1 MNKEFLNKRY
11 KKEKRFI
18 LIGRVAVSLTIIF
31 LVILLGSILLKG
43 ISGFYTTNIFL
54 QTNLS
59 QEIID
64 PQDKKN
70 VEEIYKS
77 SWRKIARNSIY
88 DVLSAFN
95 KSKNIDKI
103 SRKDKRDFLKLFSR
117 SSEFYIRDFTLKNLD
132 SIGKEVKISIPS
144 SSLVDQFLK
153 GKINIAVNEDDRPI
167 NDKQVSWINFM
178 VENKMI
184 ERKFNINFFYK
195 GDSRNA
201 EEAGILGAIVGSF
214 FVILVAII
222 VAFPVGVMSAIYL
235 EEFAPKNK
243 ITNIIEVNINNLA
256 AVPSIVFGLLGLAI
270 FLNQTIFGIK
280 LIKSLFF
287 FPFVISQ
294 VVIGI
299 IFSWFYNPRGV
310 IGPLLDKIG
319 LSNYAILADE
329 NFATYGIIFAGIY
342 PQIAYCMILYLTGLN
357 NLKIDQIEAGRMDGA
372 KGFSLFKNIIL
383 PQLRPATFLA
393 IVVTVIGS
401 LRSFDMVAIMTQ
413 GGPYGSTNV
422 LAYYMFETA
431 LSEYGYRMGYGSAI
445 AAVLFTIMM
454 FYILFFIY
462 QMYQSE
468 KKGL

>member
-153 GKINIAVNEDDRPI
+153 GKINIAVNENDRPI

-243 ITNIIEVNINNLA
+243 ITNVIEVNINNLA

-270 FLNQTIFGIK
+270 FLNFFGLPRSSPLAGGLVLALMTLPTIIISSRVA
-280 LIKSLFF
+280 IKSVPPSIREAAMGIGASKMQSVFHH
-287 FPFVISQ
+287 VIPLA
-294 VVIGI
+294 VPGILTGTIIGMA
-299 IFSWFYNPRGV
+299 RALGETA
-310 IGPLLDKIG
+310 PLLMMGMVAFIVDVPQSITDPSTVLPAQIFLWSDQPERGFEEKT
-319 LSNYAILADE
+319 AA
-329 NFATYGIIFAGIY
+329 AT
-342 PQIAYCMILYLTGLN
+342 
-357 NLKIDQIEAGRMDGA
+357 
-372 KGFSLFKNIIL
+372 IIL
-383 PQLRPATFLA
+383 LVFLLTMNALAVFLRYKYE
-393 IVVTVIGS
+393 
-401 LRSFDMVAIMTQ
+401 R
-413 GGPYGSTNV
+413 
-422 LAYYMFETA
+422 
-431 LSEYGYRMGYGSAI
+431 
-445 AAVLFTIMM
+445 
-454 FYILFFIY
+454 
-462 QMYQSE
+462 
-468 KKGL
+468 KW

>member
-18 LIGRVAVSLTIIF
+18 LLGRVAVSLTIIF
-31 LVILLGSILLKG
+31 LVILLGSILLRG
-43 ISGFYTTNIFL
+43 ISGFYTTNIL
-54 QTNLS
+54 LTTNLS

-64 PQDKKN
+64 PEDKKN

-77 SWRKIARNSIY
+77 SWRKVARNSIY
-88 DVLSAFN
+88 DVLSEFN

-270 FLNQTIFGIK
+270 FLNFFGLPRSSPLAGGLVLALMTLPTIIISSRVA
-280 LIKSLFF
+280 IKSVPPSIREAAMGIGASKMQSVFHH
-287 FPFVISQ
+287 VIPLA
-294 VVIGI
+294 VPGILTGTIIGMA
-299 IFSWFYNPRGV
+299 RALGETA
-310 IGPLLDKIG
+310 PLLMMGMVAFIVDVPQSITDPSTVLPAQIFLWSDQPERGFEEKT
-319 LSNYAILADE
+319 AA
-329 NFATYGIIFAGIY
+329 AT
-342 PQIAYCMILYLTGLN
+342 
-357 NLKIDQIEAGRMDGA
+357 
-372 KGFSLFKNIIL
+372 IIL
-383 PQLRPATFLA
+383 LVFLLTMNALAVFLRYKYE
-393 IVVTVIGS
+393 
-401 LRSFDMVAIMTQ
+401 R
-413 GGPYGSTNV
+413 
-422 LAYYMFETA
+422 
-431 LSEYGYRMGYGSAI
+431 
-445 AAVLFTIMM
+445 
-454 FYILFFIY
+454 
-462 QMYQSE
+462 
-468 KKGL
+468 KW

>member
-18 LIGRVAVSLTIIF
+18 LLGRVAVSLTIIF

-64 PQDKKN
+64 PEDKKN

-88 DVLSAFN
+88 DVLSEFN

-117 SSEFYIRDFTLKNLD
+117 SSEFYIRDFTLENLD
-132 SIGKEVKISIPS
+132 SIGKDVKVSIPS

-167 NDKQVSWINFM
+167 NDKQILWINFM

-243 ITNIIEVNINNLA
+243 ITNVIEVNINNLA

-270 FLNQTIFGIK
+270 FLNFFGLPRSSPLAGGLVLALMTLPTIIISSRVA
-280 LIKSLFF
+280 IKSVPPSIREAAMGIGASKMQSVFHH
-287 FPFVISQ
+287 VIPLA
-294 VVIGI
+294 VPGILTGTIIGMA
-299 IFSWFYNPRGV
+299 RALGETA
-310 IGPLLDKIG
+310 PLLMMGMVAFIVDVPQSITDPSTVLPAQIFLWSDQPERGFEEKT
-319 LSNYAILADE
+319 AA
-329 NFATYGIIFAGIY
+329 AT
-342 PQIAYCMILYLTGLN
+342 
-357 NLKIDQIEAGRMDGA
+357 
-372 KGFSLFKNIIL
+372 IIL
-383 PQLRPATFLA
+383 LVFLLTMNALAVFLRYKYE
-393 IVVTVIGS
+393 
-401 LRSFDMVAIMTQ
+401 R
-413 GGPYGSTNV
+413 
-422 LAYYMFETA
+422 
-431 LSEYGYRMGYGSAI
+431 
-445 AAVLFTIMM
+445 
-454 FYILFFIY
+454 
-462 QMYQSE
+462 
-468 KKGL
+468 KW

>member
-18 LIGRVAVSLTIIF
+18 LLGRVAVSLTIIF

-77 SWRKIARNSIY
+77 SWRKIAKNSIY

-153 GKINIAVNEDDRPI
+153 GKINIAVNENDRPI

-243 ITNIIEVNINNLA
+243 ITNVIEVNINNLA

-270 FLNQTIFGIK
+270 FLNFFGLPRSSPLAGGLVLALMTLPTIIISSRVA
-280 LIKSLFF
+280 IKSVPPSIREAAMGIGASKMQSVFHH
-287 FPFVISQ
+287 VIPLA
-294 VVIGI
+294 VPGILTGTIIGMA
-299 IFSWFYNPRGV
+299 RALGETA
-310 IGPLLDKIG
+310 PLLMMGMVAFIVDVPQSITDPSTVLPAQIFLWSDQPERGFEEKT
-319 LSNYAILADE
+319 AA
-329 NFATYGIIFAGIY
+329 AT
-342 PQIAYCMILYLTGLN
+342 
-357 NLKIDQIEAGRMDGA
+357 
-372 KGFSLFKNIIL
+372 IIL
-383 PQLRPATFLA
+383 LVFLLTMNALAVFLRYKYE
-393 IVVTVIGS
+393 
-401 LRSFDMVAIMTQ
+401 R
-413 GGPYGSTNV
+413 
-422 LAYYMFETA
+422 
-431 LSEYGYRMGYGSAI
+431 
-445 AAVLFTIMM
+445 
-454 FYILFFIY
+454 
-462 QMYQSE
+462 
-468 KKGL
+468 KW

>member
-18 LIGRVAVSLTIIF
+18 LLGRVAVSLTIIF

-95 KSKNIDKI
+95 NSKNIDKI

-243 ITNIIEVNINNLA
+243 ITNVIEVNINNLA

-270 FLNQTIFGIK
+270 FLNFFGLPRSSPLAGGLVLALMTLPTIIISSRVA
-280 LIKSLFF
+280 IKSVPPSIREAAMGIGASKMQSVFHH
-287 FPFVISQ
+287 VIPLA
-294 VVIGI
+294 VPGILTGTIIGMA
-299 IFSWFYNPRGV
+299 RALGETA
-310 IGPLLDKIG
+310 PLLMMGMVAFIVDVPQSITDPSTVLPAQIFLWSDQPERGFEEKT
-319 LSNYAILADE
+319 AA
-329 NFATYGIIFAGIY
+329 AT
-342 PQIAYCMILYLTGLN
+342 
-357 NLKIDQIEAGRMDGA
+357 
-372 KGFSLFKNIIL
+372 IIL
-383 PQLRPATFLA
+383 LVFLLTMNALAVFLRYKYE
-393 IVVTVIGS
+393 
-401 LRSFDMVAIMTQ
+401 R
-413 GGPYGSTNV
+413 
-422 LAYYMFETA
+422 
-431 LSEYGYRMGYGSAI
+431 
-445 AAVLFTIMM
+445 
-454 FYILFFIY
+454 
-462 QMYQSE
+462 
-468 KKGL
+468 KW

>member
-18 LIGRVAVSLTIIF
+18 LLGRVAVSLTIIF

-153 GKINIAVNEDDRPI
+153 GKINIAVNENDRPI

-201 EEAGILGAIVGSF
+201 EDAGILGAIVGSF

-243 ITNIIEVNINNLA
+243 ITNVIEVNINNLA

-270 FLNQTIFGIK
+270 FLNFFGLPRSSPLAGGLVLALMTLPTIIISSRVA
-280 LIKSLFF
+280 IKSVPPSIREAAMGIGASKMQSVFHH
-287 FPFVISQ
+287 VIPLA
-294 VVIGI
+294 VPGILTGTIIGMA
-299 IFSWFYNPRGV
+299 RALGETA
-310 IGPLLDKIG
+310 PLLMMGMVAFIVDVPQSITDPSTVLPAQIFLWSDQPERGFEEKT
-319 LSNYAILADE
+319 AA
-329 NFATYGIIFAGIY
+329 AT
-342 PQIAYCMILYLTGLN
+342 
-357 NLKIDQIEAGRMDGA
+357 
-372 KGFSLFKNIIL
+372 IIL
-383 PQLRPATFLA
+383 LVFLLTMNALAVFLRYKYE
-393 IVVTVIGS
+393 
-401 LRSFDMVAIMTQ
+401 R
-413 GGPYGSTNV
+413 
-422 LAYYMFETA
+422 
-431 LSEYGYRMGYGSAI
+431 
-445 AAVLFTIMM
+445 
-454 FYILFFIY
+454 
-462 QMYQSE
+462 
-468 KKGL
+468 KW

>member
-18 LIGRVAVSLTIIF
+18 LLGRVAVSLTIIF

-178 VENKMI
+178 VEKNMI
-184 ERKFNINFFYK
+184 ERKFNINFFSK

-201 EEAGILGAIVGSF
+201 EEAGILGAIMGSF

-270 FLNQTIFGIK
+270 FLNFFGLPRSSPLAGGLVLALMTLPTIIISSRVA
-280 LIKSLFF
+280 IKSVPPSIREAAMGIGASKMQSVFHH
-287 FPFVISQ
+287 VIPL
-294 VVIGI
+294 VPGILTGTIIGMA
-299 IFSWFYNPRGV
+299 RALGETA
-310 IGPLLDKIG
+310 PLLMMGMVAFIVDVPQSITDPSTVLPAQIFLWSDQPERGFEEKT
-319 LSNYAILADE
+319 AA
-329 NFATYGIIFAGIY
+329 AT
-342 PQIAYCMILYLTGLN
+342 
-357 NLKIDQIEAGRMDGA
+357 
-372 KGFSLFKNIIL
+372 IIL
-383 PQLRPATFLA
+383 LVFLLTMNALAVFLRYKYE
-393 IVVTVIGS
+393 
-401 LRSFDMVAIMTQ
+401 R
-413 GGPYGSTNV
+413 
-422 LAYYMFETA
+422 
-431 LSEYGYRMGYGSAI
+431 
-445 AAVLFTIMM
+445 
-454 FYILFFIY
+454 
-462 QMYQSE
+462 
-468 KKGL
+468 KW

>member
-18 LIGRVAVSLTIIF
+18 LLGRVAVSLTIIF

-153 GKINIAVNEDDRPI
+153 GKINIAVNENDRPI

-270 FLNQTIFGIK
+270 FLNFFGLPRSSPLAGGLVLALMTLPTIIISSRVA
-280 LIKSLFF
+280 IKSVPPSIREAAMGIGASKMQSVFHH
-287 FPFVISQ
+287 VIPLA
-294 VVIGI
+294 VPGILTGTIIGMA
-299 IFSWFYNPRGV
+299 RALGETA
-310 IGPLLDKIG
+310 PLLMMGMVAFIVDVPQSITDPSTVLPAQIFLWSDQPERGFEEKT
-319 LSNYAILADE
+319 AA
-329 NFATYGIIFAGIY
+329 AT
-342 PQIAYCMILYLTGLN
+342 
-357 NLKIDQIEAGRMDGA
+357 
-372 KGFSLFKNIIL
+372 IIL
-383 PQLRPATFLA
+383 LVFLLTMNALAVFLRYKYE
-393 IVVTVIGS
+393 
-401 LRSFDMVAIMTQ
+401 R
-413 GGPYGSTNV
+413 
-422 LAYYMFETA
+422 
-431 LSEYGYRMGYGSAI
+431 
-445 AAVLFTIMM
+445 
-454 FYILFFIY
+454 
-462 QMYQSE
+462 
-468 KKGL
+468 KW

>member
-18 LIGRVAVSLTIIF
+18 LLGRVAVSLTIIF
-31 LVILLGSILLKG
+31 LVVLLGSILLRG

-64 PQDKKN
+64 PEDKKN

-117 SSEFYIRDFTLKNLD
+117 SSEFYIRDFTLENLD

-167 NDKQVSWINFM
+167 NDKQISWINFM

-184 ERKFNINFFYK
+184 ERKFNINFFSK

-270 FLNQTIFGIK
+270 FLNFFGLPRSSPLAGGLVLALMTLPTIIISSRVA
-280 LIKSLFF
+280 IKSVPPSIREAAMGIGASKMQSVLHH
-287 FPFVISQ
+287 VIPLA
-294 VVIGI
+294 VPGILTGTIIGMA
-299 IFSWFYNPRGV
+299 RALGETA
-310 IGPLLDKIG
+310 PLLMMGMVAFIVDVPQSITDPSTVLPAQIFLWSDQPERGFEEKT
-319 LSNYAILADE
+319 AA
-329 NFATYGIIFAGIY
+329 AT
-342 PQIAYCMILYLTGLN
+342 
-357 NLKIDQIEAGRMDGA
+357 
-372 KGFSLFKNIIL
+372 IIL
-383 PQLRPATFLA
+383 LVFLLTMNALAVFLRYKYE
-393 IVVTVIGS
+393 
-401 LRSFDMVAIMTQ
+401 R
-413 GGPYGSTNV
+413 
-422 LAYYMFETA
+422 
-431 LSEYGYRMGYGSAI
+431 
-445 AAVLFTIMM
+445 
-454 FYILFFIY
+454 
-462 QMYQSE
+462 
-468 KKGL
+468 KW

>member
-18 LIGRVAVSLTIIF
+18 LLGRVAVSLTIIF
-31 LVILLGSILLKG
+31 LVILLGSIFLKG

-64 PQDKKN
+64 PEDKKN

-88 DVLSAFN
+88 DVLSEFN
-95 KSKNIDKI
+95 KSKNIDKS

-153 GKINIAVNEDDRPI
+153 GKINITVNEDDRPI
-167 NDKQVSWINFM
+167 NDKQISWINFM

-243 ITNIIEVNINNLA
+243 ITNVIEVNINNLA

-270 FLNQTIFGIK
+270 FLNFFGLPRSSPLAGGLVLALMTLPTIIISSRVA
-280 LIKSLFF
+280 IKSVPPSIREAAMGIGASKMQSVFHH
-287 FPFVISQ
+287 VIPLA
-294 VVIGI
+294 VPGILTGTIIGMA
-299 IFSWFYNPRGV
+299 RALGETA
-310 IGPLLDKIG
+310 PLLMMGMVAFIVDVPQSITDPSTVLPAQIFLWSDQPERGFEEKT
-319 LSNYAILADE
+319 AA
-329 NFATYGIIFAGIY
+329 AT
-342 PQIAYCMILYLTGLN
+342 
-357 NLKIDQIEAGRMDGA
+357 
-372 KGFSLFKNIIL
+372 IIL
-383 PQLRPATFLA
+383 LVFLLTMNALAVFLRYKYE
-393 IVVTVIGS
+393 
-401 LRSFDMVAIMTQ
+401 R
-413 GGPYGSTNV
+413 
-422 LAYYMFETA
+422 
-431 LSEYGYRMGYGSAI
+431 
-445 AAVLFTIMM
+445 
-454 FYILFFIY
+454 
-462 QMYQSE
+462 
-468 KKGL
+468 KW

>member
-18 LIGRVAVSLTIIF
+18 LLGRVAVSLTIIF

-88 DVLSAFN
+88 NVLSAFK

-243 ITNIIEVNINNLA
+243 ITNVIEVNINNLA

-270 FLNQTIFGIK
+270 FLNFFGLPRSSPLAGGLVLALMTLPTIIISSRVA
-280 LIKSLFF
+280 IKSVPPSIREAAMGIGASKMQSVFHH
-287 FPFVISQ
+287 VIPLA
-294 VVIGI
+294 VPGILTGTIIGMA
-299 IFSWFYNPRGV
+299 RALGETA
-310 IGPLLDKIG
+310 PLLMMGMVAFIVDVPQSITDPSTVLPAQIFLWSDQPERGFEEKT
-319 LSNYAILADE
+319 AA
-329 NFATYGIIFAGIY
+329 AT
-342 PQIAYCMILYLTGLN
+342 
-357 NLKIDQIEAGRMDGA
+357 
-372 KGFSLFKNIIL
+372 IIL
-383 PQLRPATFLA
+383 LVFLLTMNALAVFLRYKYE
-393 IVVTVIGS
+393 
-401 LRSFDMVAIMTQ
+401 R
-413 GGPYGSTNV
+413 
-422 LAYYMFETA
+422 
-431 LSEYGYRMGYGSAI
+431 
-445 AAVLFTIMM
+445 
-454 FYILFFIY
+454 
-462 QMYQSE
+462 
-468 KKGL
+468 KW

>member
-1 MNKEFLNKRY
+1 M
-11 KKEKRFI
+11 
-18 LIGRVAVSLTIIF
+18 SLTIIF

-117 SSEFYIRDFTLKNLD
+117 SSEFYIRDFTLENLD

-153 GKINIAVNEDDRPI
+153 GKINIAVNENDRPI
-167 NDKQVSWINFM
+167 NDKHVSWINFM

-184 ERKFNINFFYK
+184 ERKFNITFFYK

-243 ITNIIEVNINNLA
+243 ITNVIEVNINNLA

-270 FLNQTIFGIK
+270 FLNFFGLPRSSPLAGGLVLALMTLPTIIISSRVA
-280 LIKSLFF
+280 IKSVPPSIREAAMGIGASKMQSVFHH
-287 FPFVISQ
+287 VIPLA
-294 VVIGI
+294 VPGILTGTIIGMA
-299 IFSWFYNPRGV
+299 RALGETA
-310 IGPLLDKIG
+310 PLLMMGMVAFIVDVPQSITDPSTVLPAQIFLWSDQPERGFEEKT
-319 LSNYAILADE
+319 AA
-329 NFATYGIIFAGIY
+329 AT
-342 PQIAYCMILYLTGLN
+342 
-357 NLKIDQIEAGRMDGA
+357 
-372 KGFSLFKNIIL
+372 IIL
-383 PQLRPATFLA
+383 LVFLLTMNALAVFLRYKYE
-393 IVVTVIGS
+393 
-401 LRSFDMVAIMTQ
+401 R
-413 GGPYGSTNV
+413 
-422 LAYYMFETA
+422 
-431 LSEYGYRMGYGSAI
+431 
-445 AAVLFTIMM
+445 
-454 FYILFFIY
+454 
-462 QMYQSE
+462 
-468 KKGL
+468 KW

>member
-18 LIGRVAVSLTIIF
+18 LLGRVAVSLTIIF
-31 LVILLGSILLKG
+31 LVILLGSILLRG
-43 ISGFYTTNIFL
+43 ISGFYTTNIL
-54 QTNLS
+54 LTTNLS

-64 PQDKKN
+64 PEDKKN

-77 SWRKIARNSIY
+77 SWRKVARNSIY

-95 KSKNIDKI
+95 KSKNIEKI

-117 SSEFYIRDFTLKNLD
+117 SSEFYIRDFTLENLD
-132 SIGKEVKISIPS
+132 SIGKDVKVSIPS

-167 NDKQVSWINFM
+167 NDKQISWINFM

-270 FLNQTIFGIK
+270 FLNFFGLPRSSPLAGGLVLALMTLPTIIISSRVA
-280 LIKSLFF
+280 IKSVPPSIREAAMGIGASKMQSVFHH
-287 FPFVISQ
+287 VIPLA
-294 VVIGI
+294 VPGILTGTIIGMA
-299 IFSWFYNPRGV
+299 RALGETA
-310 IGPLLDKIG
+310 PLLMMGMVAFIVDVPQSITDPSTVLPAQIFLWSDQPERGFEEKT
-319 LSNYAILADE
+319 AA
-329 NFATYGIIFAGIY
+329 AT
-342 PQIAYCMILYLTGLN
+342 
-357 NLKIDQIEAGRMDGA
+357 
-372 KGFSLFKNIIL
+372 IIL
-383 PQLRPATFLA
+383 LVFLLTMNALAVFLRYKYE
-393 IVVTVIGS
+393 
-401 LRSFDMVAIMTQ
+401 R
-413 GGPYGSTNV
+413 
-422 LAYYMFETA
+422 
-431 LSEYGYRMGYGSAI
+431 
-445 AAVLFTIMM
+445 
-454 FYILFFIY
+454 
-462 QMYQSE
+462 
-468 KKGL
+468 KW

>member
-18 LIGRVAVSLTIIF
+18 LLGRVAVSLTIIF
-31 LVILLGSILLKG
+31 LVILLGSILLRG

-64 PQDKKN
+64 PEDKKN

-77 SWRKIARNSIY
+77 SWRKVARNSIY

-117 SSEFYIRDFTLKNLD
+117 SSEFYIRDFTLENLD

-167 NDKQVSWINFM
+167 NDKQISWINFM

-184 ERKFNINFFYK
+184 ERKFNINFFSK

-270 FLNQTIFGIK
+270 FLNFFGLPRSSPLAGGLVLALMTLPTIIISSRVA
-280 LIKSLFF
+280 IKSVPPSIREAAMGIGASKMQSVFHH
-287 FPFVISQ
+287 VIPLA
-294 VVIGI
+294 VPGILTGTIIGMA
-299 IFSWFYNPRGV
+299 RALGETA
-310 IGPLLDKIG
+310 PLLMMGMVAFIVDVPQSITDPSTVLPAQIFLWSDQPERGFEEKT
-319 LSNYAILADE
+319 AA
-329 NFATYGIIFAGIY
+329 AT
-342 PQIAYCMILYLTGLN
+342 
-357 NLKIDQIEAGRMDGA
+357 
-372 KGFSLFKNIIL
+372 IIL
-383 PQLRPATFLA
+383 LVFLLTMNALAVFLRYKYE
-393 IVVTVIGS
+393 
-401 LRSFDMVAIMTQ
+401 R
-413 GGPYGSTNV
+413 
-422 LAYYMFETA
+422 
-431 LSEYGYRMGYGSAI
+431 
-445 AAVLFTIMM
+445 
-454 FYILFFIY
+454 
-462 QMYQSE
+462 
-468 KKGL
+468 KW

>member
-18 LIGRVAVSLTIIF
+18 LLGRVAVSLTIIF

-243 ITNIIEVNINNLA
+243 ITNVIEVNINNLA
-256 AVPSIVFGLLGLAI
+256 AGPSIVFGLLGLAI
-270 FLNQTIFGIK
+270 FLNFFGLPRSSPLAGGLVLALMTLPTIIISSRVA
-280 LIKSLFF
+280 IKSVPPSIREAAMGIGASKMQSVFHH
-287 FPFVISQ
+287 VIPLA
-294 VVIGI
+294 VPGILTGTIIGMA
-299 IFSWFYNPRGV
+299 RALGETA
-310 IGPLLDKIG
+310 PLLMMGMVAFIVDVPQSITDPSTVLPAQIFLWSDQPERGFEEKT
-319 LSNYAILADE
+319 AA
-329 NFATYGIIFAGIY
+329 AT
-342 PQIAYCMILYLTGLN
+342 
-357 NLKIDQIEAGRMDGA
+357 
-372 KGFSLFKNIIL
+372 IIL
-383 PQLRPATFLA
+383 LVFLLTMNALAVFLRYKYE
-393 IVVTVIGS
+393 
-401 LRSFDMVAIMTQ
+401 R
-413 GGPYGSTNV
+413 
-422 LAYYMFETA
+422 
-431 LSEYGYRMGYGSAI
+431 
-445 AAVLFTIMM
+445 
-454 FYILFFIY
+454 
-462 QMYQSE
+462 
-468 KKGL
+468 KW

>member
-153 GKINIAVNEDDRPI
+153 GKINIAVNENDRPI

-243 ITNIIEVNINNLA
+243 NTNVIEVNINNLA

-270 FLNQTIFGIK
+270 FLNFFGLPRSSPLAGGLVLALMTLPTIIISSRVA
-280 LIKSLFF
+280 IKSVPPSIREAAMGIGASKMQSVFHH
-287 FPFVISQ
+287 VIPLA
-294 VVIGI
+294 VPGILTGTIIGMA
-299 IFSWFYNPRGV
+299 RALGETA
-310 IGPLLDKIG
+310 PLLMMGMVAFIVDVPQGITDPSTVLPAQIFLWSDQPERGFEEKT
-319 LSNYAILADE
+319 AA
-329 NFATYGIIFAGIY
+329 AT
-342 PQIAYCMILYLTGLN
+342 
-357 NLKIDQIEAGRMDGA
+357 
-372 KGFSLFKNIIL
+372 IIL
-383 PQLRPATFLA
+383 LVFLLTMNALAVFLRYKYE
-393 IVVTVIGS
+393 
-401 LRSFDMVAIMTQ
+401 R
-413 GGPYGSTNV
+413 
-422 LAYYMFETA
+422 
-431 LSEYGYRMGYGSAI
+431 
-445 AAVLFTIMM
+445 
-454 FYILFFIY
+454 
-462 QMYQSE
+462 
-468 KKGL
+468 KW

>member
-18 LIGRVAVSLTIIF
+18 LLGRVAVSLTIIF

-64 PQDKKN
+64 PEDKKN

-77 SWRKIARNSIY
+77 SWRKVAKNSIY

-243 ITNIIEVNINNLA
+243 ITNVIEVNINNLA

-270 FLNQTIFGIK
+270 FLNFFGLPRSSPLAGGLVLALMTLPTIIISSRVA
-280 LIKSLFF
+280 IKSVPPSIREAAMGIGASKMQSVFHH
-287 FPFVISQ
+287 VIPLA
-294 VVIGI
+294 VPGILTGTIIGMA
-299 IFSWFYNPRGV
+299 RALGETA
-310 IGPLLDKIG
+310 PLLMMGMVAFIVDVPQSITDPSTVLPAQIFLWSDQPERGFEEKT
-319 LSNYAILADE
+319 AA
-329 NFATYGIIFAGIY
+329 AT
-342 PQIAYCMILYLTGLN
+342 
-357 NLKIDQIEAGRMDGA
+357 
-372 KGFSLFKNIIL
+372 IIL
-383 PQLRPATFLA
+383 LVFLLTMNALAVFLRYKYE
-393 IVVTVIGS
+393 
-401 LRSFDMVAIMTQ
+401 R
-413 GGPYGSTNV
+413 
-422 LAYYMFETA
+422 
-431 LSEYGYRMGYGSAI
+431 
-445 AAVLFTIMM
+445 
-454 FYILFFIY
+454 
-462 QMYQSE
+462 
-468 KKGL
+468 KW

>member
-18 LIGRVAVSLTIIF
+18 LLGRVAVSLTIIF
-31 LVILLGSILLKG
+31 LVILLGSILLRG

-54 QTNLS
+54 TTNLS

-64 PQDKKN
+64 PEDKKN

-117 SSEFYIRDFTLKNLD
+117 SSEFYIRDFTLENLD

-167 NDKQVSWINFM
+167 NDKQISWINFM

-270 FLNQTIFGIK
+270 FLNFFGLPRSSPLAGGLVLALMTLPTIIISSRVA
-280 LIKSLFF
+280 IKSVPPSIREAAMGIGASKMQSVFHH
-287 FPFVISQ
+287 VIPLA
-294 VVIGI
+294 VPGILTGTIIGMA
-299 IFSWFYNPRGV
+299 RALGETA
-310 IGPLLDKIG
+310 PLLMMGMVAFIVDVPQGITDPSTVLPAQIFLWSDQPERGFEEKT
-319 LSNYAILADE
+319 AA
-329 NFATYGIIFAGIY
+329 AT
-342 PQIAYCMILYLTGLN
+342 
-357 NLKIDQIEAGRMDGA
+357 
-372 KGFSLFKNIIL
+372 IIL
-383 PQLRPATFLA
+383 LVFLLTMNALAVFLRYKYE
-393 IVVTVIGS
+393 
-401 LRSFDMVAIMTQ
+401 R
-413 GGPYGSTNV
+413 
-422 LAYYMFETA
+422 
-431 LSEYGYRMGYGSAI
+431 
-445 AAVLFTIMM
+445 
-454 FYILFFIY
+454 
-462 QMYQSE
+462 
-468 KKGL
+468 KW

>member
-18 LIGRVAVSLTIIF
+18 LLGRVAVSLTIIF
-31 LVILLGSILLKG
+31 LVILLGSILLKV

-243 ITNIIEVNINNLA
+243 ITNVIEVNINNLA

-270 FLNQTIFGIK
+270 FLNFFGLPRSSPLAGGLVLALMTLPTIIISSRVA
-280 LIKSLFF
+280 IKSVPPSIREAAMGIGASKMQSVFHH
-287 FPFVISQ
+287 VIPLA
-294 VVIGI
+294 VPGILTGTIIGMA
-299 IFSWFYNPRGV
+299 RALGETA
-310 IGPLLDKIG
+310 PLLMMGMVAFIVDVPQSITDPSTVLPAQIFLWSDQPERGFEEKT
-319 LSNYAILADE
+319 AA
-329 NFATYGIIFAGIY
+329 AT
-342 PQIAYCMILYLTGLN
+342 
-357 NLKIDQIEAGRMDGA
+357 
-372 KGFSLFKNIIL
+372 IIL
-383 PQLRPATFLA
+383 LVFLLTMNALAVFLRYKYE
-393 IVVTVIGS
+393 
-401 LRSFDMVAIMTQ
+401 R
-413 GGPYGSTNV
+413 
-422 LAYYMFETA
+422 
-431 LSEYGYRMGYGSAI
+431 
-445 AAVLFTIMM
+445 
-454 FYILFFIY
+454 
-462 QMYQSE
+462 
-468 KKGL
+468 KW